1 MPILSP
7 MRNLALIIVLLMIAG
22 CAGSTE
28 IASPPTLRSGLQ
40 VGDDIIPWNPIHVA
54 GPNAGTNACPV
65 CTYEARPAIVIFAK
79 RSADLSA
86 LAIRLQD
93 LVNHRR
99 DIDLKGFLIVL
110 DSTPTKL
117 TEFAMQNNLLQI
129 GVCYPD
135 PAEREKDLT
144 EYKINPASDNTAIVY
159 RNYKVTG
166 NFVNLQSG
174 DFDKVAG
181 ILK

>member
-1 MPILSP
+1 
-7 MRNLALIIVLLMIAG
+7 MRNLACIVVLLMIAG
-22 CAGSTE
+22 CASSTQV
-28 IASPPTLRSGLQ
+28 ATPPAIQSGLQ

-79 RSADLSA
+79 RSPDLAA
-86 LAIRLQD
+86 LAVRLQD

-135 PAEREKDLT
+135 PAEREKDLA
-144 EYKINPASDNTAIVY
+144 EYRINPNAANTVIVY
-159 RNYKVTG
+159 RNYKVIG
-166 NFVNLQSG
+166 NFVNLSAT
-174 DFDKVAG
+174 DFDKAAN